1 MTSLIKPLF
10 EDGVEKLLR
19 EAELAEGEKVGVL
32 RGGNTGIY
40 IKEKNLVL
48 GKCARETY
56 LRYKGIQISQVEPSR
71 KLMFEAGIT
80 NEDSWTNVLKQ
91 KWEGQ
96 IKCEEEIPTSWKT
109 DSGVLVTGRP
119 DIVLCK
125 EDGTPVRG
133 IELKLA
139 SSIWTCR
146 DVLIEDTPKFI
157 HLTQAA
163 HYMWQVGCPF
173 ELWYTNRA
181 DFHPNEMVERCLPKY
196 NTPEFNR
203 LRPYLEIVFYQM
215 VMSKNGNLYK
225 KRLKVTED
233 KFREMIDQ
241 HGYGWKEGNVNP
253 GILKIYPFI
262 AGYTMK
268 WEDNGKLSYTSV
280 QTGITYDTEI
290 TVQRIK
296 DYFELVASIDT
307 TGVLP
312 PRVVGIK
319 PDGTKLNYDIND
331 YSEIKEI
338 NDLYE
343 KKGLDVWLEK
353 VKELSSQLVREN
365 S

>member
-10 EDGVEKLLR
+10 DDGVEKLLR
-19 EAELAEGEKVGVL
+19 EAELAEKEKHGTL

-40 IKEKNLVL
+40 IKEENKVY
-48 GKCARETY
+48 GKCAREAY
-56 LRYKGIQISQVEPSR
+56 LRYKGIQISEVDPSR

-91 KWEGQ
+91 KWEGV
-96 IKCEEEIPTSWKT
+96 IKCEEEIPTRWET
-109 DSGVLVTGRP
+109 ESGIAVTGRP

-125 EDGTPVRG
+125 ADGTPVRG

-146 DVLIEDTPKFI
+146 DILFEDTPKFI
-157 HLTQAA
+157 HLAQAA

-196 NTPEFNR
+196 GTERFNQ
-203 LRPYLEIVFYQM
+203 LRPHFELVFYQM
-215 VMSKNGNLYK
+215 VRSKNNNVYK
-225 KRLKVTED
+225 KRLKITEE
-233 KFREMIDQ
+233 KFQDMIKEY
-241 HGYGWKEGNVNP
+241 GYGWQEGNVNP

-262 AGYTMK
+262 AGYTLRF
-268 WEDNGKLSYTSV
+268 DNEGFLHYTSV
-280 QTGITYDTEI
+280 QTGETYKTI
-290 TVQRIK
+290 ISIQRIK
-296 DYFELVASIDT
+296 DFFELVSQVDI
-307 TGVLP
+307 TGKLP
-312 PRVVGIK
+312 PRVIGCK
-319 PDGTKLNYDIND
+319 PDGTPLNYDVND
-331 YSEIKEI
+331 YSPISEV
-338 NDLYE
+338 NNLYE

-353 VKELSSQLVREN
+353 IKELSSQLTNVN

>member
-1 MTSLIKPLF
+1 MSSLIKPLF
-10 EDGVEKLLR
+10 EDGVEQLLR
-19 EAELAEGEKVGVL
+19 EADEAEGQKTGVL

-56 LRYKGIQISQVEPSR
+56 LRYLGIQINKVEPSR
-71 KLMFEAGIT
+71 KLMFEAGIS

-96 IKCEEEIPTSWKT
+96 IKCEEEIPTKWET
-109 DSGVLVTGRP
+109 TNGTAVTGRP
-119 DIVLCK
+119 DLVLCK

-139 SSIWTCR
+139 CSIWTCR
-146 DVLIEDTPKFI
+146 DVLMEDTPKFL

-181 DFHPNEMVERCLPKY
+181 DYHPNEMVERCLPKY

-203 LRPYLEIVFYQM
+203 IRPNVEIVFYEM

-225 KRLKVTED
+225 KRLKCSED
-233 KFREMIDQ
+233 EFRSMIDTK
-241 HGYGWKEGNVNP
+241 GYGWRQGNVNP

-262 AGYTMK
+262 AGFTLA
-268 WEDNGKLSYTSV
+268 WESDGRLSYTSV
-280 QTGITYDTEI
+280 QSGKKFTTEI
-290 TVQRIK
+290 TIQRIK
-296 DYFELVASIDT
+296 DYFELVSQIDE
-307 TGVLP
+307 TGLLP
-312 PRVVGIK
+312 PRVKGIK
-319 PDGTKLNYDIND
+319 PDGTPLNYDINS
-331 YSEIKEI
+331 YSPIAEI
-338 NDLYE
+338 NDKYE
-343 KKGLDVWLEK
+343 KAGLSVWLDE
-353 VKELSSQLVREN
+353 VRKFSRRLTEN
-365 S
+365 G